1 MAVPSVAEFR
11 AKYPEFGTTATNGA
25 SDALVLLAI
34 EHAAELC
41 DATVYGDQHT
51 QAVLLEAAD
60 DLARS
65 PYARAMAL
73 VGKDGSTAYEKRAM
87 RLKRIAAIGIRAL

>member
-1 MAVPSVAEFR
+1 MAVPSIADLR
-11 AKYPEFGTTATNGA
+11 AKFPEFGTTSTNGA
-25 SDALVLLAI
+25 SDALIQLAI
-34 EHAAELC
+34 DHAAQLC

-73 VGKDGSTAYEKRAM
+73 VGKDGSTSYEKRARRLM
-87 RLKRIAAIGIRAL
+87 RSAAIGIRAL